1 MVDDFKNKEN
11 PSLYLSR
18 NLKFTKVYPESGK
31 NYYFIISDNEFKGM
45 CTDLFDKLWNARTDI
60 IISNKDEILD
70 RIAKSISYTRLIS
83 ESFGENIE

>member
-1 MVDDFKNKEN
+1 M
-11 PSLYLSR
+11 SLRVCVLTYLTS
-18 NLKFTKVYPESGK
+18 FG
-31 NYYFIISDNEFKGM
+31 
-45 CTDLFDKLWNARTDI
+45 NARTDI